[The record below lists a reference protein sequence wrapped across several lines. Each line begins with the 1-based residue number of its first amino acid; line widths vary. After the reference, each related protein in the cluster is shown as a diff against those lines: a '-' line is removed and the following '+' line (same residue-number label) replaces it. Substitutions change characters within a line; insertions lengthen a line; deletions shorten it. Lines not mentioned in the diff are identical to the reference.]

1 MFMFASLFKI
11 NKKDFAFGLAIA
23 ISILIS
29 FIALIVAS
37 VNASEHFTPMGMDYP
52 KLGDAMK
59 NAWYTT
65 FGKECKPGLKKCKVW
80 NGHNYQYFCSDNCR
94 IPEQNLRGKPMNNL
108 SWFERYV

>member
-1 MFMFASLFKI
+1 MLMFAAKLMSVKDIVIFSLI
-11 NKKDFAFGLAIA
+11 AF
-23 ISILIS
+23 SMFIS

-37 VNASEHFTPMGMDYP
+37 VKTEHFIGMDYP
-52 KLGDAMK
+52 KLGDAMN

-80 NGHNYQYFCSDNCR
+80 NGHNYQYFCSDNCH

-108 SWFERYV
+108 SWFERYI